1 MEEAPA
7 GTTEASHQKGRRCS
21 DMPEAA
27 VRLLPSGRGRP
38 PRRVALVNG

>member
-21 DMPEAA
+21 DTPEAA
-27 VRLLPSGRGRP
+27 ITLLPSARGPP